1 MIVRH
6 FVKLYLIRIPIFL
19 SLLFISGCGGGDFQ
33 NLIDKLFTAEDDA
46 NDSGTTSSTKYTD
59 YKTLTNARDLID
71 RSNTSTVSI
80 GILDDG
86 FNSAHIELSDRLV
99 IRQNYKEPDLINND
113 IVNGVYGDQG
123 AAWEWADHGTGVAG
137 LALGKDS
144 GMAPQAELVASM
156 NRSINNFFDAEEY
169 FQSFSKDAAG
179 RLDSGADAGTCIQH
193 IYLDDNNTR
202 GRWFPWCINF
212 GVYHVAKMQELASYD
227 MPAANLSSTIP
238 FGHYQTGI
246 DLSFNQ
252 SKWDDDSYKADWD
265 QVNLEEF
272 TDLYFY
278 DYNVSYDYLRNLLST
293 GELVIVLSAGND
305 NLSLTQRQLLEWQ
318 NLKATST
325 NPLAQTIVN
334 IFVDP
339 DIDTSGN
346 GAIENSERGITKGL
360 LFVGALDTQGERAWY
375 SNYPGTA
382 PEVQARFIV
391 APGDLSIA
399 TPSLGESGYSL
410 TEGTSNSAPIV
421 AGAIALLKVNHPGK
435 SARDIADAIL
445 ATASKDIP
453 NYAVEQH
460 GQGLLDVAAAD
471 AYLSTN

>member
-6 FVKLYLIRIPIFL
+6 FVKPYLIGIPIFL
-19 SLLFISGCGGGDFQ
+19 TILLTSGCGGGDFQ
-33 NLIDKLFTAEDDA
+33 NLVTKLFPDKDDTANPANPTDKYSNYKLVTNAED
-46 NDSGTTSSTKYTD
+46 
-59 YKTLTNARDLID
+59 LIAS
-71 RSNTSTVSI
+71 SNTSAISI

-144 GMAPQAELVASM
+144 GIAPQAELVASM
-156 NRSINNFFDAEEY
+156 NRSISNFFDADEY

-179 RLDSGADAGTCIQH
+179 RLNSGADAGTCIQY
-193 IYLDDNNTR
+193 IYLDDANTR

-252 SKWDDDSYKADWD
+252 AKWDDDSYKIEWD
-265 QVNLEEF
+265 QANLTEF

-278 DYNVSYDYLRNLLST
+278 DYNVSYDYIRNLLST

-305 NLSLTQRQLLEWQ
+305 NESLTQRQVLEWQ
-318 NLKATST
+318 TLKSTSS
-325 NPLAQTIVN
+325 NPLAQTIIN
-334 IFVDP
+334 IFFDP

-346 GAIENSERGITKGL
+346 GVIEDNERGITKGL
-360 LFVGALDTQGERAWY
+360 LFVGALDPQGERAFY
-375 SNYPGTA
+375 SNYPGSSA
-382 PEVQARFIV
+382 EVQARFIV
-391 APGDLSIA
+391 APGDLSVA
-399 TPSLGESGYSL
+399 TPSLGETGYSL
-410 TEGTSNSAPIV
+410 IEGTSNSAPIV
-421 AGAIALLKVNHPGK
+421 SGAIALLKVNHPGK

-453 NYAVEQH
+453 NYDVKLH

-471 AYLSTN
+471 AYLNAN